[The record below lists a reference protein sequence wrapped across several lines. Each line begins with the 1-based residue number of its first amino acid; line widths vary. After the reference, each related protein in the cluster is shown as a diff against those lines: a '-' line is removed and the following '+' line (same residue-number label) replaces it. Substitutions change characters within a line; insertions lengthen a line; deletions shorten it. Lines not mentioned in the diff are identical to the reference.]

1 MHRLGDDAFLAQ
13 PHRKQ
18 RLADGIV
25 DLVRTREGELLA
37 LEIDLRSTA
46 PLCEPLG
53 VVEWCGT
60 ADVLRSHELNL
71 LHELGIGLGGAI
83 CLLELM
89 VRLHQS
95 LRHIAPAKLSEIAR
109 KFS

>member
-1 MHRLGDDAFLAQ
+1 MHRLGDDAFFAQ
-13 PHRKQ
+13 PHGKQ

-25 DLVRTREGELLA
+25 DLVRTREGELLT
-37 LEIDLRSTA
+37 LEIDLSSTA
-46 PLCEPLG
+46 QLRQPLG
-53 VVEWCGT
+53 VVEWCGP
-60 ADVLRSHELNL
+60 ADVLRSHEIDL
-71 LHELGIGLGGAI
+71 LHELGIDLGGTV
-83 CLLELM
+83 CLLELT